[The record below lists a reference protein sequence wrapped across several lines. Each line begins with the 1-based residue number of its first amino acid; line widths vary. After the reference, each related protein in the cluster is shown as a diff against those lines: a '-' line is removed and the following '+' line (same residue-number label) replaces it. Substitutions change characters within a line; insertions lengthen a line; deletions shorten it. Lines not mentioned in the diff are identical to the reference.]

1 MGDKGT
7 ETLWES
13 HKDTHPERD
22 THTLRV
28 IHAHGERQKTSNTQ
42 RNKHTERDTHTG
54 TQIHTHTLRDTVGDT
69 QTH

>member
-22 THTLRV
+22 THTVRV
-28 IHAHGERQKTSNTQ
+28 IHAHCERQTNT
-42 RNKHTERDTHTG
+42 HAER
-54 TQIHTHTLRDTVGDT
+54 HTH
-69 QTH
+69 

>member
-1 MGDKGT
+1 MGYTGT

-28 IHAHGERQKTSNTQ
+28 IHAHGERKKTSNTQ
-42 RNKHTERDTHTG
+42 RDTHTEID
-54 TQIHTHTLRDTVGDT
+54 IHSERETETL
-69 QTH
+69 